1 MSGED
6 LAKFSHTI
14 TRSDRLRARRVG
26 AEYALAVGA
35 NPGQHYGLVYQ
46 ILGRI
51 TSKRRMTTLTH
62 NTLRVSGGSLRK
74 DKTLN
79 HLTPAR
85 IPCEALAPSR
95 PIRSVNNLI
104 LL

>member
-1 MSGED
+1 MSDED
-6 LAKFSHTI
+6 LAKFSHAI

-26 AEYALAVGA
+26 AEYALAVGN
-35 NPGQHYGLVYQ
+35 NPGQQYGLVYQ

-51 TSKRRMTTLTH
+51 TSKRRMTTLMH
-62 NTLRVSGGSLRK
+62 NARSSGGSLQRE
-74 DKTLN
+74 KTLN
-79 HLTPAR
+79 PLTPTR
-85 IPCEALAPSR
+85 IPCEAASR